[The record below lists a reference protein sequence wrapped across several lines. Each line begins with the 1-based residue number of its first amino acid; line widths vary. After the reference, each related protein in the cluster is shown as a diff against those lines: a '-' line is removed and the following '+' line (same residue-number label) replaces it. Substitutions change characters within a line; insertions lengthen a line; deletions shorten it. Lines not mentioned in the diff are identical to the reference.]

1 MHETNETETKWKSRN
16 RRRTTLARMGKAGT
30 RPPGS
35 SYVAGSQTCA
45 CLSAR
50 GILGI
55 LHPPFMT
62 LHTFRLY
69 VASFHFI
76 CNFFPSLASSLQ
88 KSSTIQAEHTRLFAS
103 QCPAKLLQSKKKRE
117 RQKLRERWPQ
127 KSSQSS
133 THTRRNYFISNEEKK
148 KERKKTCVFSRIFRV
163 LPSVCVNAVV

>member
-1 MHETNETETKWKSRN
+1 MYFCLLVIFFPSPNEGRIRESLSAWSEVHETNETETKWKSRN

-117 RQKLRERWPQ
+117 RQKLREVAAKKQPELY
-127 KSSQSS
+127 
-133 THTRRNYFISNEEKK
+133 THKK
-148 KERKKTCVFSRIFRV
+148 KLFHFE
-163 LPSVCVNAVV
+163 

>member
-30 RPPGS
+30 RPQGS
-35 SYVAGSQTCA
+35 SYVVGSQTCA

-88 KSSTIQAEHTRLFAS
+88 NSSTIQAEHTRLFAS

-117 RQKLRERWPQ
+117 RQKLREVAAKKAARAL
-127 KSSQSS
+127 
-133 THTRRNYFISNEEKK
+133 HTQEEIISFRMKRRRKREKK
-148 KERKKTCVFSRIFRV
+148 LVYFPGFSEFFPLFV
-163 LPSVCVNAVV
+163 SML